1 MSFIGLLAFLGV
13 MQWITGQ
20 FDIQIIIPFFI
31 IGLFLDVNRSSQRI
45 KELETRLK
53 KLEQD
58 K

>member
-20 FDIQIIIPFFI
+20 FDIRIIIPFFI
-31 IGLFLDVNRSSQRI
+31 IGLFLDVKESSQRI
-45 KELETRLK
+45 KELEKRLK